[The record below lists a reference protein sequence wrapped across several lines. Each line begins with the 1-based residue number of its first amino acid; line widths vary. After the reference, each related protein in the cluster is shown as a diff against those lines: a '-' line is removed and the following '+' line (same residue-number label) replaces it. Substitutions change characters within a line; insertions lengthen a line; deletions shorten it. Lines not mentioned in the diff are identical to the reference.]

1 MNEDLNKKF
10 AEKNNEIFKNKLII
24 DINNNNESLVISLH
38 NMLNMMFDD
47 AKVKLQEIFESILYK
62 ENIESYINEIK
73 TKFIMKI
80 DSLLLLKKDTLLEFI
95 NNLSVESMQAD
106 LYQDKIKSLNEQ
118 IFLEI
123 DNLYKNELDNVEI
136 KIDELYNNQF
146 LNDRYSDFY
155 QRFKNLLVEK
165 IKMQFFDRD
174 NNLVNNY
181 QESYKKYIDIN
192 KITVD
197 R

>member
-1 MNEDLNKKF
+1 MNEDLNKQF
-10 AEKNNEIFKNKLII
+10 ALKNSEIFKNKLII

-47 AKVKLQEIFESILYK
+47 AKLKLQEIFESILYR
-62 ENIESYINEIK
+62 ENIDLYISEIK
-73 TKFIMKI
+73 NKFLIKI
-80 DSLLLLKKDTLLEFI
+80 DSLVLFKKDNLLEFI
-95 NNLSVESMQAD
+95 NNLSIDSMESG
-106 LYQDKIKSLNEQ
+106 LYQDKIKELNEQ

-123 DNLYKNELDNVEI
+123 DNLYKDELDDI
-136 KIDELYNNQF
+136 KIKIEELENNQF
-146 LNDRYSDFY
+146 LNDRYNDFY
-155 QRFKNLLVEK
+155 QRFKNLLIDK

-181 QESYKKYIDIN
+181 RESYKKYIDIN
-192 KITVD
+192 KITID